1 MFLSTGFSIS
11 RTLLI
16 TAVFLFLFV
25 APAFSHAKTHETI
38 VENTVPEALAA
49 FVAEKTAQN
58 YHQTSALAS
67 NDVYYNLDGS
77 IAAYVFSYWLDNKK
91 KPLTISAVK
100 VDEVKQNKALFT
112 SLTPQNSSLEE
123 RESALSLLR
132 HAENTLRL
140 RDETV
145 TVIISASFQSEP
157 VLDRFFGIP
166 HHLYKQPLYF
176 GSSVASAALLKR
188 QVFMLSVNEL
198 YFFTPSVSAKTNVSK
213 TITPNI
219 NSASSIHS
227 VNTGLAADVSALQL
241 RSSGQNMQ
249 SAVTDDA
256 SAIHS
261 HWEMYKAIFNRKGAA
276 K

>member
-11 RTLLI
+11 RAKCI
-16 TAVFLFLFV
+16 TAALLFLFI
-25 APAFSHAKTHETI
+25 APAFSYAKTHEII
-38 VENTVPEALAA
+38 VENTVPEALAS
-49 FVAEKTAQN
+49 FVADKTAQN
-58 YHQTSALAS
+58 YHQTTALAS
-67 NDVYYNLDGS
+67 NDLYYNLDGS
-77 IAAYVFSYWLDNKK
+77 VAAYVFSYWLDNKK
-91 KPLTISAVK
+91 KPLAISAAK
-100 VDEVKQNKALFT
+100 VDEVKQNKTLFT
-112 SLTPQNSSLEE
+112 ALTPQNSSLEE

-132 HAENTLRL
+132 QAENELRL

-188 QVFMLSVNEL
+188 QVLMLSVNEL
-198 YFFTPSVSAKTNVSK
+198 YFFTPSVSAKTNANK
-213 TITPNI
+213 TVTPSI

-241 RSSGQNMQ
+241 RSSGQQMQ

>member
-1 MFLSTGFSIS
+1 MFLSTGFPIS
-11 RTLLI
+11 RAKRI
-16 TAVFLFLFV
+16 TAALLFLFI
-25 APAFSHAKTHETI
+25 APAFSYAKTHEII
-38 VENTVPEALAA
+38 VENTVPEALAS
-49 FVAEKTAQN
+49 FVADKTAQN
-58 YHQTSALAS
+58 YHQTTALAS
-67 NDVYYNLDGS
+67 NDLYYNLDGS

-91 KPLTISAVK
+91 KPLIISAVK
-100 VDEVKQNKALFT
+100 VDEVKQSKALFT
-112 SLTPQNSSLEE
+112 SLSPQNSSLEE

-132 HAENTLRL
+132 QAENALRR
-140 RDETV
+140 RDKTV

-166 HHLYKQPLYF
+166 HHLYKQPLYY

-188 QVFMLSVNEL
+188 QVLMLSVNEL
-198 YFFTPSVSAKTNVSK
+198 YFFTPSVSAKTNVNK
-213 TITPNI
+213 TITPSI
-219 NSASSIHS
+219 NNASSIHS

-241 RSSGQNMQ
+241 RYSSRYAQ

-261 HWEMYKAIFNRKGAA
+261 NWKMYKAIFDKKVAA

>member
-11 RTLLI
+11 RAKRI
-16 TAVFLFLFV
+16 TTAFLFLFI
-25 APAFSHAKTHETI
+25 APAFSYAKTHEII
-38 VENTVPEALAA
+38 VENTVPEALAS
-49 FVAEKTAQN
+49 FVADKTAQN
-58 YHQTSALAS
+58 YHQTTALAS
-67 NDVYYNLDGS
+67 NDVYYDLDGS
-77 IAAYVFSYWLDNKK
+77 IAAYVFSYWLDNKE

-100 VDEVKQNKALFT
+100 IDEVKQNKAQFI

-132 HAENTLRL
+132 QAENALRI

-198 YFFTPSVSAKTNVSK
+198 YFFTPSVSANTNANKTV
-213 TITPNI
+213 TPSI
-219 NSASSIHS
+219 SSASSIHS

-241 RSSGQNMQ
+241 RSSGQQMQ